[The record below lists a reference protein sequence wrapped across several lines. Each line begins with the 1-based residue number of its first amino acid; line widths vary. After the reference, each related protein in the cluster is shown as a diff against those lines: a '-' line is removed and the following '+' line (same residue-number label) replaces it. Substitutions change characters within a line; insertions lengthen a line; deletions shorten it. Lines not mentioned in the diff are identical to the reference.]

1 MALFPKAGLARTPH
15 YCTYTFIKRVMP
27 SNLPD
32 FVNFDIRS
40 IISAVSH
47 SGQHLGGGDM
57 ALFPKAGLARTPHY
71 CTYTFIKRVMPSNTP
86 DFVNFDIRS
95 IISAV
100 SHSGQHL
107 GGGDMALFPKAGLAR
122 TPHYCTYTFIKQVMP
137 SNIPDFV
144 NFDIRSIISAVSHS
158 GNI

>member
-1 MALFPKAGLARTPH
+1 
-15 YCTYTFIKRVMP
+15 MP
-27 SNLPD
+27 SNTPD

-47 SGQHLGGGDM
+47 SGQHLEGGDM

-86 DFVNFDIRS
+86 DFVNFDTRS

-107 GGGDMALFPKAGLAR
+107 EGGDMALLSKAGLLGHLTTVR
-122 TPHYCTYTFIKQVMP
+122 TLLLSELMP
-137 SNIPDFV
+137 SNTPDFV
-144 NFDIRSIISAVSHS
+144 NIT
-158 GNI
+158 